1 MASGV
6 SRFSCLARRRF
17 SRYSLGLGLRSKILL
32 TLKENKVVQFFFLFF
47 FFPFKDFQQS
57 VTVVLLQDE
66 HTLIS
71 AGAVD
76 G

>member
-1 MASGV
+1 MEDCYVLNGICYYQALLPGW
-6 SRFSCLARRRF
+6 RRF
-17 SRYSLGLGLRSKILL
+17 ARFSLGLEVSSK
-32 TLKENKVVQFFFLFF
+32 TLKANKVLYFSFLL
-47 FFPFKDFQQS
+47 KDFQQS

>member
-1 MASGV
+1 MSKMTSGV

-17 SRYSLGLGLRSKILL
+17 SLHSQGLELSSTILL
-32 TLKENKVVQFFFLFF
+32 TLKENKVLFSFL
-47 FFPFKDFQQS
+47 FKDFQQS

>member
-1 MASGV
+1 MTSAV
-6 SRFSCLARRRF
+6 SRFCCLARRGF
-17 SRYSLGLGLRSKILL
+17 SLHSHSLELSSKIFL
-32 TLKENKVVQFFFLFF
+32 TLKENEVLFSSL
-47 FFPFKDFQQS
+47 FKDFQQS

>member
-1 MASGV
+1 MTSAV
-6 SRFSCLARRRF
+6 SMFCCLARRRF
-17 SRYSLGLGLRSKILL
+17 SLRSHGLELSSKILL
-32 TLKENKVVQFFFLFF
+32 TLKENKILFSSL
-47 FFPFKDFQQS
+47 FKDFQQS
-57 VTVVLLQDE
+57 VTVVLFQDE

>member
-1 MASGV
+1 M
-6 SRFSCLARRRF
+6 RRF
-17 SRYSLGLGLRSKILL
+17 SWYSLGLELSSKILL
-32 TLKENKVVQFFFLFF
+32 TLKENKVVFSSFL
-47 FFPFKDFQQS
+47 FKDFQQS

>member
-1 MASGV
+1 M
-6 SRFSCLARRRF
+6 RRF
-17 SRYSLGLGLRSKILL
+17 SWYLLGLELSSKILL
-32 TLKENKVVQFFFLFF
+32 TLKENKVVFNSFL
-47 FFPFKDFQQS
+47 FKDFQQS

>member
-1 MASGV
+1 MMPGV
-6 SRFSCLARRRF
+6 SRFSLLAGRRF
-17 SRYSLGLGLRSKILL
+17 SLHSHGLELSSRILL
-32 TLKENKVVQFFFLFF
+32 TLKENKILFSSL
-47 FFPFKDFQQS
+47 FKDFQQS